1 MTTRINL
8 NGEIH
13 PDAHISV
20 LDHGFLFGD
29 SIYEVV
35 STHHGHLCFVNEH
48 LKRLRNSALAISLK
62 IPLTDEQ
69 MVQEIQ
75 KTVEVAGNPDSY
87 IRIIITRGV
96 GEVDIDPETCTRP
109 NVVIF
114 VKSAMPYPEENY
126 RDGINVA
133 LVSVKRN
140 PKEALNPG
148 IKTGNYLNNVL
159 AKVEARK
166 AGAADALM
174 QNPTGQLTECTTSN
188 FFFVID
194 QRLMTPS
201 LDCGILSGIT
211 REVVLRLARENG
223 ILVEEGEWP
232 PDVLQN
238 AEEAFI
244 TGTVKMVMPV
254 TSLDGRPVGSGK
266 PGSVTKMMI
275 RLYQDVLK
283 TL

>member
-8 NGEIH
+8 NGEIDH
-13 PDAHISV
+13 DAQISV
-20 LDHGFLFGD
+20 FDHGFLFGD
-29 SIYEVV
+29 SVYEVI

-48 LKRLRNSALAISLK
+48 LRRLRNSANAISLD

-69 MVQEIQ
+69 IVREIH
-75 KTVEVAGNPDSY
+75 KTVEVAGNPESY
-87 IRIIITRGV
+87 VRIIVTRGV
-96 GEVDIDPETCTRP
+96 GAMDIDPETCNKP
-109 NVVIF
+109 NVLIF
-114 VKSAMPYPEENY
+114 VKSILQYPEENY
-126 RDGINVA
+126 KNGINVA

-148 IKTGNYLNNVL
+148 IKTGNYLNNVM

-166 AGAADALM
+166 SGAADALM
-174 QNPTGQLTECTTSN
+174 LNPTGQLTECTTSN
-188 FFFVID
+188 FFFVRD

-201 LDCGILSGIT
+201 LNCGILSGIT

-223 ILVEEGEWP
+223 VLVEEGEWP
-232 PDVLQN
+232 PEVLQN
-238 AEEAFI
+238 VEEAFI

-254 TSLDGRPVGSGK
+254 TSLDGKPIGNGK
-266 PGSVTKMMI
+266 PGVITKMMM

-283 TL
+283 SL